1 FYDSDQTFVDSRLAT
16 FYGVR
21 APTSGFGQVQFPSS
35 SGRAGILGQA
45 GLIAAQSQA
54 DRTSPTR
61 RGIFILESLLCT
73 TPPQPPQGVVIDLIA
88 DPTLTT
94 RQILEKHRADPIC
107 GGCHALFD

>member
-21 APTSGFGQVQFPSS
+21 APTSGFGQVQFPST

-45 GLIAAQSQA
+45 GLIAAQSQS

-61 RGIFILESLLCT
+61 RGIFILESLLCI
-73 TPPQPPQGVVIDLIA
+73 TPPSPPPGVVVDLPN
-88 DPTLTT
+88 DPNLTT
-94 RQILEKHRADPIC
+94 RQVLGMLGVVP
-107 GGCHALFD
+107 